1 MNFLSIKSLSLTSLI
16 VIFAGCNNTEST
28 SQLQMDSAHTIGLDA
43 TIDNGLIYTNSTE
56 VSYVEDEIKEQLYY
70 AIGQL
75 NGQDSGADMA
85 QVSISDIKVSEEE
98 VEEGKRRPATY
109 KASMRFAWS
118 LDVKVPES
126 VDLVIP
132 DGGDYSA
139 LSQFFNEYDKKCM
152 DHGAHD
158 YDYSIFWYYYRPQN
172 CDLLTSEAK
181 LHAVVIN
188 AKLAPS
194 IMNTEGKSPEYHKV
208 WEDKRLVVT
217 AIFGKAESGATN
229 EWDAGISSYNNTYSS
244 LIRTYGKPSYS
255 SVGIRRGNTPGL
267 KNPTINL
274 QWELTDN
281 RTLDVSLFLVEGIR
295 EVGDEF
301 VNLYNERTKISDL
314 VTYSGHS
321 GLGANIRALAN
332 MGSFQK
338 DQYQIYLVNGCD
350 TFAYVDKALENAHQ
364 QANPDFAGTKFFDI
378 ITNAMPSYFH
388 SNPRSNM
395 ALVDALVE
403 GTKTYREILAN
414 FDEAQR
420 AVVTGEE
427 DNLYPAPFLP

>member
-1 MNFLSIKSLSLTSLI
+1 MSSLSLKKIYLTSAVVLMT
-16 VIFAGCNNTEST
+16 GCNQQETT

-43 TIDNGLIYTNSTE
+43 TIEKGVIQTYGSDAAA
-56 VSYVEDEIKEQLYY
+56 VEEEIKEQLYY

-85 QVSISDIKVSEEE
+85 QVSISDIQVSTEG
-98 VEEGKRRPATY
+98 EEGSRRTATY

-118 LDVKVPES
+118 LDVEVPES
-126 VDLVIP
+126 VDLIIP

-139 LSQFFNEYDKKCM
+139 LSKFFETYDKKCI

-172 CDLLTSEAK
+172 CDLMVAETKEF
-181 LHAVVIN
+181 AVVVN
-188 AKLAPS
+188 AKLVPS
-194 IMNTEGKSPEYHKV
+194 VMNTQGKSPEYQKV
-208 WEDKRLVVT
+208 WEDDRLVVT
-217 AIFGKAESGATN
+217 AIFGKAESGATS
-229 EWDAGISSYNNTYSS
+229 EWDAGISYYNETYRD
-244 LIRTYGKPSYS
+244 LISTYGKPSES
-255 SVGIRRGNTPGL
+255 SVSIKQGQVPGL
-267 KNPTINL
+267 KNPAINL
-274 QWELTDN
+274 KWNLEND
-281 RTLDVSLFLVEGIR
+281 RVLDVSLFLVEGIR
-295 EVGDEF
+295 EVGEEF
-301 VNLYNERTKISDL
+301 ITEYNERTKISDL

-338 DQYQIYLVNGCD
+338 GQYQIYLVNGCD

-364 QANPDFAGTKFFDI
+364 LANPDFAGTKFFDI

-388 SNPRSNM
+388 ANPRSNM
-395 ALVDALVE
+395 TLVDALVE
-403 GTKTYREILAN
+403 GTKTYREILAG

-427 DNLYPAPFLP
+427 DNQYPLPFLP